1 MQVPNIKKDELLL
14 IDISADGYFS
24 LMLPDGNT
32 KDDLKV
38 PEDPPELKKQ
48 ITDAWANSQK
58 NNKDVYITVLNSMG
72 MEKAITVKE
81 SN

>member
-1 MQVPNIKKDELLL
+1 
-14 IDISADGYFS
+14 
-24 LMLPDGNT
+24 MLPDGNT
-32 KDDLKV
+32 KDDLKL
-38 PEDPPELKKQ
+38 PEDPAELRQQ